1 FLEEPVTAT
10 HECDREISGAVP
22 EAGTSRVIDPIPP
35 IRSVNIV
42 RESGSFKLPV
52 EDTIRDLVG
61 KTLQNSKVGKGLD
74 SRGPVVIQRLQ
85 NLGDDAGVSD
95 VPTDASGPCHVR
107 RFRERNAFIR
117 GVLILG
123 MVPPRAGVEI
133 DPEGVSAF
141 EIDKPRTG
149 CPALD

>member
-1 FLEEPVTAT
+1 MCCDLRIGGTRHDPFCLDHLAQISIVFLEEPVTAT

-35 IRSVNIV
+35 IRPVNIV

-52 EDTIRDLVG
+52 EDTISDLVG

-85 NLGDDAGVSD
+85 
-95 VPTDASGPCHVR
+95 
-107 RFRERNAFIR
+107 
-117 GVLILG
+117 
-123 MVPPRAGVEI
+123 
-133 DPEGVSAF
+133 
-141 EIDKPRTG
+141 
-149 CPALD
+149 